1 MGILQ
6 SGGLVNKIKD
16 IGRGVINL
24 VFPPRCPVCDGII
37 GPVERYIHSRCCEK
51 LFPVE
56 QPQCM
61 RCGKP
66 VLSERREY
74 CDDCARALEHHR
86 QMREDDSYRQG
97 KALFAYKGSIKQT
110 MYRFKYSNRREY
122 AAYFAQTAVERYSDW
137 IQRCGIDVII
147 PVQMHRKKMRQRG
160 YNQAECFARALSEKT
175 GIKMAKGLVRRV
187 KNTSPLKT
195 MGYVERR
202 NCLEGAFQVA
212 DSIVQYDQILI
223 VDDIYTTGSTVESIG
238 HEIAKKCPGR
248 VYVLCICIGQG
259 S

>member
-37 GPVERYIHSRCCEK
+37 GPVEKYIHSRCCEK

-86 QMREDDSYRQG
+86 QMWEDDSYRQG

-137 IQRCGIDVII
+137 IQRCGI
-147 PVQMHRKKMRQRG
+147 G

-175 GIKMAKGLVRRV
+175 GIRMAKGLVRRV

>member
-1 MGILQ
+1 
-6 SGGLVNKIKD
+6 
-16 IGRGVINL
+16 
-24 VFPPRCPVCDGII
+24 
-37 GPVERYIHSRCCEK
+37 
-51 LFPVE
+51 
-56 QPQCM
+56 
-61 RCGKP
+61 
-66 VLSERREY
+66 
-74 CDDCARALEHHR
+74 
-86 QMREDDSYRQG
+86 
-97 KALFAYKGSIKQT
+97 

-147 PVQMHRKKMRQRG
+147 PVPMHRKKMRQRG

-175 GIKMAKGLVRRV
+175 GIRMAKGLVRRV

-212 DSIVQYDQILI
+212 DSIVQYDHILI
-223 VDDIYTTGSTVESIG
+223 VDDIYTTGSTAESIG
-238 HEIAKKCPGR
+238 HEIAKKSPGR